1 MARNKR
7 KYSDEE
13 EEQRKKNTVEVVKSA
28 VRNSNRP
35 KNIRELAFVADQ
47 LFETKNIHELGIST
61 ITNLPGTIGAVQGF
75 MKAVYW

>member
-35 KNIRELAFVADQ
+35 KNI
-47 LFETKNIHELGIST
+47 HELGIST